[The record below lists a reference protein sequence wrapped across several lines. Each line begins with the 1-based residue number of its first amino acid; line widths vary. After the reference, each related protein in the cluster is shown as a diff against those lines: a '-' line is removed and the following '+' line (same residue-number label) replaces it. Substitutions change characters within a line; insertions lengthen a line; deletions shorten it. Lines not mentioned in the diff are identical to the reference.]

1 MQKLFL
7 SLVIFIFVSISAFG
21 QILDPVEWSYSVER
35 VSNDEAILTFKADI
49 DPTWH
54 LYSQDIPPGGSIPTE
69 FIFVES
75 DDWEPIDTVFEYGVM
90 HEEYDPN
97 FMMVLKYYEL
107 QAEFKQRIR
116 ILSTKDFKVTGE
128 LTFMVCDATVCLP
141 PEYVDYSFSVKGKTE
156 SKSGSSEPKGN
167 DEPDPEKV
175 ESGSE
180 DPDDAEV
187 EGSDTESAL
196 SSESENGSSEEP
208 VTPTNDNSE
217 GAQEAS
223 EKTIPAP
230 AEQASRSL
238 IGIFLLS
245 FLGGFAALLTPCVF
259 PMIPLTVSF
268 FTKQSKTRAKGIAN
282 AIIYG
287 LSIIILYT
295 LIGFLITFFF
305 GPDALNAF
313 STNPWVNIAFFI
325 ILVVFAISFFGA
337 FEISLPSSWVNN
349 ADRASE
355 RGGLIGIFFMA
366 FTLAL
371 VSFSCTGPII
381 GSLLFEAF
389 SGGIQGPLVGM
400 FGFSLALALP
410 FGLFAA
416 FPGWLNTLPKSGGW
430 LNSEKVVLGFV
441 ELAFALKFLS
451 TADLVWQAGI
461 LKREWFIVSWIAI
474 FGLLTLYLLG
484 KFRLPHDSPMEKIPV
499 SRLFVAIFS
508 LMFTIYLIPG
518 LWGAPLKAI
527 SGFTPPMFY
536 SESPEGFGGSAVTVA
551 TTSSDTPDGADPAH
565 CPHGLNCFHDF
576 ETGKAYAEKVG
587 KPILLDFTGWGCVN
601 CRKMEEQVWSDP
613 RVLSRL
619 RNDFVLISL
628 YVDERERLP
637 ESEQG
642 ISEITGK
649 KIKTVGNLWSEFQAL
664 HFQTNSQPYYV
675 VIGHES
681 MDALTEPAAYDPD
694 IEKYIDWL
702 DRSKAAFKK

>member
-1 MQKLFL
+1 MRKLIYSLL
-7 SLVIFIFVSISAFG
+7 SLFFFVSTAFA
-21 QILDPVEWSYSVER
+21 QILEPVKWSFSTNQL
-35 VSNDEAILTFKADI
+35 SDNEAELIFSATI

-54 LYSQDIPPGGSIPTE
+54 LYSQDIPDGGPIPTE
-69 FIFVES
+69 FIFEDAVGWEAVGPVE
-75 DDWEPIDTVFEYGVM
+75 ERGHVE
-90 HEEYDPN
+90 EEYDPN
-97 FMMVLKYYEL
+97 FMMVLKYYSLEVDFV
-107 QAEFKQRIR
+107 QKVRIT
-116 ILSTKDFKVTGE
+116 SSDPVKVVGE
-128 LTFMVCDATVCLP
+128 LTFMTCDATQCLP
-141 PEYVDYSFSVKGKTE
+141 PEYIDFEFSLAGFTPEGGGEDTGEEEEVRETDDEGAGENAGEQE
-156 SKSGSSEPKGN
+156 STIEPLENSGGFDLSGG
-167 DEPDPEKV
+167 DEVV
-175 ESGSE
+175 EGE
-180 DPDDAEV
+180 EV
-187 EGSDTESAL
+187 VEEAAVSEGSDPA
-196 SSESENGSSEEP
+196 EP
-208 VTPTNDNSE
+208 V
-217 GAQEAS
+217 
-223 EKTIPAP
+223 
-230 AEQASRSL
+230 ASRSL
-238 IGIFLLS
+238 ISIFLLS

-287 LSIIILYT
+287 SSIIVLYT
-295 LIGFLITFFF
+295 LIGLLITVLF

-313 STNPWVNIAFFI
+313 STNPYVNIAFFL

-337 FEISLPSSWVNN
+337 FEITLPSSWVNN

-430 LNSEKVVLGFV
+430 LNSVKVVLGFV

-451 TADLVWQAGI
+451 TADLVWQAGL

-484 KFRLPHDSPMEKIPV
+484 KFRLPHDSPLEKISV
-499 SRLFVAIFS
+499 SRLFFAIFS

-536 SESPEGFGGSAVTVA
+536 SESPEGFGGSATAVVA
-551 TTSSDTPDGADPAH
+551 SGTGEMVPEGADPAH

-587 KPILLDFTGWGCVN
+587 KPIMLDFTGWGCVN

-613 RVLSRL
+613 RVLERL
-619 RNDFVLISL
+619 RNEVVLISL

-637 ESEQG
+637 KEEQYT
-642 ISEITGK
+642 SDITGK
-649 KIKTVGNLWSEFQAL
+649 KVKTIGNLWSEFQAK
-664 HFQTNSQPYYV
+664 HYQTNSQPYYV
-675 VIGHES
+675 IIDHES
-681 MDALTEPAAYDPD
+681 MNPLIEPTAYDPD
-694 IEKYIDWL
+694 IPKFVDWL
-702 DRSKAAFKK
+702 DRGVAAFK

>member
-7 SLVIFIFVSISAFG
+7 SLVIFIFLSISAFG

-69 FIFVES
+69 FIFIES

-116 ILSTKDFKVTGE
+116 ILSTKGFKVTGE

-167 DEPDPEKV
+167 DELATEKV
-175 ESGSE
+175 EPGSE

-187 EGSDTESAL
+187 AGSDTESAL
-196 SSESENGSSEEP
+196 SSESENGSSEEA
-208 VTPTNDNSE
+208 VTPTHDNSE

-313 STNPWVNIAFFI
+313 STNPWVNIAFFV

-337 FEISLPSSWVNN
+337 FEITLPSSWVNN

-430 LNSEKVVLGFV
+430 LNSVKVVLGFI

-484 KFRLPHDSPMEKIPV
+484 KFRLPHDSPMDKIPV